1 MHYFTEEALN
11 LVIFLKV
18 DKTYTLGH
26 FTEDAFQNKIP
37 HVI

>member
-1 MHYFTEEALN
+1 MPYFTEEALN
-11 LVIFLKV
+11 LVTFLKV

-26 FTEDAFQNKIP
+26 FTEDAFQNKIL